1 MFENSSKLDKKSK
14 CLFIFTKTEIFK
26 KNYVQFCFSMFRIFF
41 SLLNLPLFF
50 IFLQFFISLPI
61 ILPLSFL
68 FLPWKDFIIHE
79 YTDTFPEY
87 TDTFHKPFFL
97 FLIISNRTFLYS
109 KKAYIK
115 ILTPKDS
122 SGFLFWSFLYA
133 LQKINI
139 VSFVYLC
146 HQHNLYDFDLY
157 KSLNLDVFTN
167 YSQNHLNGFKDNVF
181 NTFI

>member
-1 MFENSSKLDKKSK
+1 MFNFVFP
-14 CLFIFTKTEIFK
+14 CLE
-26 KNYVQFCFSMFRIFF
+26 YFF
-41 SLLNLPLFF
+41 LYSTSLFF
-50 IFLQFFISLPI
+50 HILAIFYITPNHFVSLFSFSS
-61 ILPLSFL
+61 LKRLHHSRVYWHFL
-68 FLPWKDFIIHE
+68 FFHLQKDL
-79 YTDTFPEY
+79 
-87 TDTFHKPFFL
+87 DTFHKPFFL
-97 FLIISNRTFLYS
+97 FLIISNRKFLYS
-109 KKAYIK
+109 KKTYIK

-139 VSFVYLC
+139 VSYVYLC

-167 YSQNHLNGFKDNVF
+167 YSQNHLNDFKDNVF